1 MRAPLRP
8 AQSVPSLSHPKSQI
22 PPLNPLERRAA
33 IGLAGIYGLRMLGLF
48 LILPVFALYAPDLEG
63 ATPLLVGVAIG
74 AYGLTQAML
83 QIPFGML
90 SDRIGRKPVIF
101 AGLAIFVL
109 GSAIAAL
116 ATDIH
121 WVIFGRVIQGAG
133 AVSAAVTALT
143 ADLTRESVRT
153 RAMAGIGASIGLS
166 FGLALVIGPAVA
178 RIWGLAGV
186 FWLTAILAFCG
197 ILILAFVVPDPV
209 SSRVHRDAEPVA
221 SQLGSVLRDRQL
233 LRLDLGIFSLHVMM
247 TAIFLV
253 VPHAI
258 VDAGVAADDHWTVY
272 LPVLA
277 GSLALMV
284 PFVIQA
290 EGRGR
295 AKPIFLGGIAT
306 LAAVSLG
313 FAMGARD
320 LVPLLVLLLA
330 FFTAVNL
337 LEALLPSFVS
347 KTCPAGAKGTA
358 MGVYSSS
365 QFLGAFVGG
374 VLGGVAHQAFGASA
388 VFLVAA
394 LAALVWLVA
403 AATMTPPERV
413 TSQVLALGP
422 SLGGL
427 DVLGIQRQLLAVPG
441 VRDAVVVP
449 EEGVAYLKVDS
460 QELDSARLTAF
471 SA

>member
-1 MRAPLRP
+1 M
-8 AQSVPSLSHPKSQI
+8 
-22 PPLNPLERRAA
+22 
-33 IGLAGIYGLRMLGLF
+33 
-48 LILPVFALYAPDLEG
+48 
-63 ATPLLVGVAIG
+63 
-74 AYGLTQAML
+74 
-83 QIPFGML
+83 
-90 SDRIGRKPVIF
+90 
-101 AGLAIFVL
+101 
-109 GSAIAAL
+109 
-116 ATDIH
+116 
-121 WVIFGRVIQGAG
+121 
-133 AVSAAVTALT
+133 
-143 ADLTRESVRT
+143 
-153 RAMAGIGASIGLS
+153 
-166 FGLALVIGPAVA
+166 
-178 RIWGLAGV
+178 
-186 FWLTAILAFCG
+186 
-197 ILILAFVVPDPV
+197 
-209 SSRVHRDAEPVA
+209 A

-272 LPVLA
+272 LPVLV

-313 FAMGARD
+313 FAMGAGD

-358 MGVYSSS
+358 MGVYSS
-365 QFLGAFVGG
+365 LPVPGG
-374 VLGGVAHQAFGASA
+374 LRRRCPWRGGPPGLRGLGGLLGRRPGCAGVVGRGRDHD
-388 VFLVAA
+388 
-394 LAALVWLVA
+394 
-403 AATMTPPERV
+403 TPERV